1 MSPAEMKF
9 GTEKEFQIAL
19 TELKWIEKAKG
30 RLTKSDFEITAQK
43 YNFPADFLK
52 EGLSGLQFPRD
63 YMISQSKWFPVVYVW
78 NRCFRALHYE
88 YFKLTVNYAWCNT
101 FLLTALFAVPM
112 FGIICGE
119 VLWML
124 GFALQ
129 NVALWVTPPTIG
141 ATIPISLWLASKRSD
156 AKSRREEFMKKFESE
171 VPRKEIFYATVSMT
185 NRFINKRP
193 FVAKAL
199 VSRLGTDVTHVN
211 LFRVGEVMISREK
224 ESRFRRM
231 RAALSFLPGLKRRT
245 EHEVVPVYLAENP
258 ELEYAKRM
266 KGVLDSER

>member
-1 MSPAEMKF
+1 MPPEQMKF
-9 GTEKEFQIAL
+9 GTEREFETAL
-19 TELKWIEKAKG
+19 AELKWIEKTKG
-30 RLTKSDFEITAQK
+30 KVTKSDFEVTAQK

-78 NRCFRALHYE
+78 NMHFRALHYE
-88 YFKLTVNYAWCNT
+88 YLKLTVNYAWYSSL
-101 FLLTALFAVPM
+101 LLTAPFAVPM
-112 FGIICGE
+112 IGIMCGE

-141 ATIPISLWLASKRSD
+141 ATIPISLWLATKRSD
-156 AKSRREEFMKKFESE
+156 AKSRREQFMRKFESE

-199 VSRLGTDVTHVN
+199 ASRLETNVTHLN
-211 LFRVGEVMISREK
+211 LFRAGEVMISRK
-224 ESRFRRM
+224 KKSRFSRI
-231 RAALSFLPGLKRRT
+231 RAALSFMPGLKRHA